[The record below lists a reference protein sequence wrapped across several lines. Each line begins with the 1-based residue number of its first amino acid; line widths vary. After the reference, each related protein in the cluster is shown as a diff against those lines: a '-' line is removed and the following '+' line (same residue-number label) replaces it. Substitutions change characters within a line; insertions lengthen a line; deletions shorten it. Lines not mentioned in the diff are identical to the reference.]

1 LAIERSNLTKYVSTA
16 GVAKRKHSTISREHG
31 KSDAAFH
38 DKVQRVSSV
47 SSAEDKLALFIG
59 GFAHLRSHS
68 ASVRLSVRA
77 KQIRATEQCDD

>member
-16 GVAKRKHSTISREHG
+16 GVAKRKHSTFSREHG

-47 SSAEDKLALFIG
+47 SSAEDKLTLFIG

-68 ASVRLSVRA
+68 ASVRLSERA
-77 KQIRATEQCDD
+77 KQIRATEQCDN